1 MQISSVWGYSIYQVK
16 NKTALTNTVIKWPRI
31 IDQQLAVYHRTY
43 AKILVDK
50 RNLILYFHFSLK
62 AHCLLDFKQ
71 IITLNLTIQVI
82 YVYRYLIHVQYD
94 FSCWSSAFWHSIT
107 FQIVLHSL
115 HQCLEILV
123 AFEYITTILW
133 IGNHNWSIEGHDCS
147 LMTWYE
153 LAICHNS
160 TQYARYR

>member
-71 IITLNLTIQVI
+71 IITLNLTVQVI

-94 FSCWSSAFWHSIT
+94 FSCSSSAFWHSIN
-107 FQIVLHSL
+107 LSDS
-115 HQCLEILV
+115 V
-123 AFEYITTILW
+123 AQPSSMPGNSCSIW
-133 IGNHNWSIEGHDCS
+133 IYHNDPVDRKSQLI
-147 LMTWYE
+147 
-153 LAICHNS
+153 
-160 TQYARYR
+160 YRRSWLFSDDMVRISNMP